1 MARKLG
7 MPGGGN
13 TCEDSKDANKKI
25 RLSFRDN
32 CDM

>member
-7 MPGGGN
+7 MPGEGN
-13 TCEDSKDANKKI
+13 VCEDSKDMNEKI
-25 RLSFRDN
+25 SLSFWDN